1 MTINMQT
8 LTEKLDKVKK
18 RIYNDGN
25 RLQIKR
31 NSTTDKLTQQ
41 LPWSTFTVVDI
52 PFAFL
57 SSTADSGKYC
67 TQQQDTLNCQTD
79 TIKNAA
85 VRGDTL
91 KIVNLNSTED

>member
-41 LPWSTFTVVDI
+41 LP
-52 PFAFL
+52 
-57 SSTADSGKYC
+57 
-67 TQQQDTLNCQTD
+67 
-79 TIKNAA
+79 
-85 VRGDTL
+85 
-91 KIVNLNSTED
+91 